1 MNPTQSPTVTHVEIF
16 RFNIP
21 FTTPVATSLG
31 TFTHAASLL
40 VRVHSSDGLYGT
52 GESSPIGAITG
63 ESQDTSLAASQV
75 LADGLIGKD
84 PYEIEA
90 RLAEM
95 SGSFH
100 HASATRAAYDL
111 ALYDLLG
118 KKANL
123 PLYALLGGQKRTI
136 LTDITLPMVAPE
148 AMAALA
154 VEYVSQ
160 GYQALKL
167 KLGTS
172 KQEDVARVRAIR
184 LAVGPGVALRLDANQ
199 AWDYPTAAGILRA
212 LETFDI
218 QYCEQPVPHWDID
231 SLRRLRQ
238 SCAIPIMADESLF
251 DHRDA
256 FRLAETQAVDY
267 FNIKLAKSGGI
278 HNALK
283 INAIG
288 EAAGIRCMVGCM
300 FETRLGL
307 GAAAHLASARP
318 NIIFAD
324 LDASLY
330 HSEDPIIGGIHLSAG
345 KIELPDAPGLG
356 ADVKAEALAA
366 MDRVVVGDN
375 LKY

>member
-1 MNPTQSPTVTHVEIF
+1 MTPTLSPSVSHVEIF

-21 FTTPVATSLG
+21 FTSPVATSLG

-40 VRVHSSDGLYGT
+40 VRIHDRDGLFGT

-63 ESQDTSLAASQV
+63 ENQDTSLAAARV
-75 LADGLIGKD
+75 LAGGLIGKN

-90 RLAEM
+90 RLNEM
-95 SGSFH
+95 SHSFR
-100 HASATRAAYDL
+100 HASATRAAFDL

-118 KKANL
+118 KKAGL
-123 PLYALLGGQKRTI
+123 PLCAMLGGQKRVV
-136 LTDITLPMVAPE
+136 LTDITLPMVSPE
-148 AMAALA
+148 AMAELA
-154 VEYVSQ
+154 GKYARQ
-160 GYQALKL
+160 GYSALKI
-167 KLGTS
+167 KLGTGRD
-172 KQEDVARVRAIR
+172 EDVARVKAVRQ
-184 LAVGPGVALRLDANQ
+184 AVGPDVALRLDANQ
-199 AWDYPTAAGILRA
+199 AWDVPTAASILRA
-212 LETFDI
+212 LEAYDI
-218 QYCEQPVPHWDID
+218 QYCEQPVPYWDVEG
-231 SLRRLRQ
+231 LKRLRL

-256 FRLAETQAVDY
+256 FRLAQSGAVDY

-278 HNALK
+278 ANALK

-307 GAAAHLASARP
+307 SAAAHLASARQ

-330 HSEDPIIGGIHLSAG
+330 HAQDPIVGGIQLSSG
-345 KIELPDAPGLG
+345 RIELPEAPGLG
-356 ADVKAEALAA
+356 AEVKPEALAE
-366 MDRVVVGDN
+366 MEKVLVDS
-375 LKY
+375 